1 MSDLDDRKLDAE
13 FDRYMD
19 NRDPEDVYN
28 DMLDDLEHDIE
39 EAIGKAIGK
48 HPDLS
53 DGDVIKVLEDYI
65 GFIKK
70 RRQQI
75 NEFNNKKRN
84 ENGIKN

>member
-1 MSDLDDRKLDAE
+1 MSDFDDRKFDAQ
-13 FDRYMD
+13 MD
-19 NRDPEDVYN
+19 AYLENREPEEVHGE
-28 DMLDDLEHDIE
+28 MMEDLEHDIE
-39 EAIGKAIGK
+39 EAIGKNLGK
-48 HPDLS
+48 YPDLS

-84 ENGIKN
+84 GNGIKN

>member
-1 MSDLDDRKLDAE
+1 MSDFDDRKFDAQ
-13 FDRYMD
+13 MD
-19 NRDPEDVYN
+19 AYLENRDPEEVHDE
-28 DMLDDLEHDIE
+28 MMEDLEHDIE
-39 EAIGKAIGK
+39 EAIGKY
-48 HPDLS
+48 PDLS

>member
-1 MSDLDDRKLDAE
+1 MSDLDDRRLDAE
-13 FDRYMD
+13 SDRYMD

-39 EAIGKAIGK
+39 EAIGKY
-48 HPDLS
+48 PDLS
-53 DGDVIKVLEDYI
+53 DGDVIKVLEDNI
-65 GFIKK
+65 SFIKK

>member
-1 MSDLDDRKLDAE
+1 MSDLDDRRLDAE

-39 EAIGKAIGK
+39 EAIGKY
-48 HPDLS
+48 PDLS
-53 DGDVIKVLEDYI
+53 DGDVIKVLEDNI